1 MDGLRIIPVTNEELI
16 FSVSALAD
24 EIWHEHFSSI
34 LSTEQIDYMLEK
46 FLSPEALADQ
56 INHDYEYFLFSY
68 EYTFAGFAGIHEENG
83 SLFLS
88 KLYVHKNFRGKK
100 IASYMFRKFIEIC
113 KMRNLN
119 KIWLTCNRFNE
130 STLAVYEHLGFQ
142 KVRTEVTDIG
152 QGYVMDDYILEY
164 KVE

>member
-56 INHDYEYFLFSY
+56 INHDYEYFLFS
-68 EYTFAGFAGIHEENG
+68 
-83 SLFLS
+83 L
-88 KLYVHKNFRGKK
+88 
-100 IASYMFRKFIEIC
+100 
-113 KMRNLN
+113 
-119 KIWLTCNRFNE
+119 
-130 STLAVYEHLGFQ
+130 
-142 KVRTEVTDIG
+142 
-152 QGYVMDDYILEY
+152 
-164 KVE
+164 

>member
-56 INHDYEYFLFSY
+56 INHDYEFFYFHTSTHLLDLPAF
-68 EYTFAGFAGIHEENG
+68 T
-83 SLFLS
+83 
-88 KLYVHKNFRGKK
+88 KK
-100 IASYMFRKFIEIC
+100 MAACF
-113 KMRNLN
+113 
-119 KIWLTCNRFNE
+119 
-130 STLAVYEHLGFQ
+130 
-142 KVRTEVTDIG
+142 
-152 QGYVMDDYILEY
+152 
-164 KVE
+164 

>member
-1 MDGLRIIPVTNEELI
+1 MNSNTQAKEDYYLGWFKNYSRHNEELI

-83 SLFLS
+83 SLFFKQAL
-88 KLYVHKNFRGKK
+88 
-100 IASYMFRKFIEIC
+100 C
-113 KMRNLN
+113 
-119 KIWLTCNRFNE
+119 T
-130 STLAVYEHLGFQ
+130 
-142 KVRTEVTDIG
+142 
-152 QGYVMDDYILEY
+152 
-164 KVE
+164 